1 MERGQTLAREPATS
15 TIWPLVADLSA
26 GGRTEGV
33 TVARALPP
41 TPTSRPTAVR
51 GSLSEGPVAS
61 SCRRASTAGR
71 RTLKHGQTFG
81 PTVACDGVIG
91 HAKRGPGPSVVF
103 GSNVPASLQV
113 PTSPTAPSLNA
124 PGPGGRRD
132 EEPSSGPNGF
142 SIASEDAVIFGVHP
156 FGEEG
161 GGGAARKR
169 VAQDAEKGIDH
180 RPLPARL
187 DGVRPL
193 SY

>member
-124 PGPGGRRD
+124 PRSRWPSRRRAIVRTERLQHRIGGCRHIWRPPLRRRRRRRSR
-132 EEPSSGPNGF
+132 EETRRPRRG
-142 SIASEDAVIFGVHP
+142 
-156 FGEEG
+156 
-161 GGGAARKR
+161 
-169 VAQDAEKGIDH
+169 KGH
-180 RPLPARL
+180 RPSALACQA
-187 DGVRPL
+187 
-193 SY
+193 